1 MNRLADKLVAYL
13 CASKSIQ
20 EHGGLEVIQNSSKT
34 SLKCIEMPVLQPFE
48 APWLWEFPAELPC
61 LAIASHCWTSRAAR
75 RQNLRGSAIAN
86 RSPRR
91 SLLSEEL

>member
-34 SLKCIEMPVLQPFE
+34 HPKHP
-48 APWLWEFPAELPC
+48 
-61 LAIASHCWTSRAAR
+61 
-75 RQNLRGSAIAN
+75 
-86 RSPRR
+86 
-91 SLLSEEL
+91 